1 MEIKNMA
8 YWKAKNAA
16 SAPTRMMKKKS
27 PVEKELVGKQH
38 NLPGHLKAKIEAAP
52 ESPTKFLGLALGAAK
67 AIGGA
72 IKGHKDRKDALERKG
87 AEAAGKSVAN
97 MPKFG

>member
-1 MEIKNMA
+1 MEMKNMA

-16 SAPTRMMKKKS
+16 SVKKS
-27 PVEKELVGKQH
+27 PLEKELVGKQH
-38 NLPGHLKAKIEAAP
+38 NLPEQLKAKIEAAP

-72 IKGHKDRKDALERKG
+72 IKGHKDRKDALKR
-87 AEAAGKSVAN
+87 EAAGAAGRAVAN

>member
-1 MEIKNMA
+1 MNSPMKNTA
-8 YWKAKNAA
+8 YWKSKHAA
-16 SAPTRMMKKKS
+16 SEKAAPTRW
-27 PVEKELVGKQH
+27 
-38 NLPGHLKAKIEAAP
+38 I
-52 ESPTKFLGLALGAAK
+52 GLALGAAK

-72 IKGHKDRKDALERKG
+72 IKGHKDRKDALERKS